1 MENLGNLSLAVLL
14 AKAAR
19 CDEVKENR
27 KRAVYRYRETHLVE
41 WRERAK
47 TYAKTRY
54 HQKKAQKAAENQ
66 PAPLI

>member
-1 MENLGNLSLAVLL
+1 MEALGNLSIAALL

-27 KRAVYRYRETHLVE
+27 KRAVYKYRENHLVE

-47 TYAKTRY
+47 TYAKARY
-54 HQKKAQKAAENQ
+54 HKKKAEKAAENQ
-66 PAPLI
+66 PTPLI